1 MKKEKFSMRLC
12 AFATAAL
19 LLISGMAKLTP
30 IPASAASSSEIRK
43 QINALKEEKEEIKEK
58 SPMFRCSIRKTRTKS
73 RTLFPEK
80 TSSTR
85 NCSCF
90 MTRWKTF
97 PNFLS
102 GKKILISFVH
112 VVYYLLKMS
121 KKRMRKP
128 GTGLTH
134 FCYSREMLYQKTL
147 EKSNGN
153 SNTNWDLAGEKTF
166 PRGEGAPVRTLGRMR
181 NGDIFQLLMQLVKV
195 ADYFCF

>member
-85 NCSCF
+85 NCSCS
-90 MTRWKTF
+90 MTWWKTF
-97 PNFLS
+97 SHQFRKHVSGQEFNFHQS
-102 GKKILISFVH
+102 TFQKKSQMW
-112 VVYYLLKMS
+112 LLGFAVIQM
-121 KKRMRKP
+121 P
-128 GTGLTH
+128 
-134 FCYSREMLYQKTL
+134 
-147 EKSNGN
+147 
-153 SNTNWDLAGEKTF
+153 
-166 PRGEGAPVRTLGRMR
+166 
-181 NGDIFQLLMQLVKV
+181 I
-195 ADYFCF
+195 